1 MAIDMERD
9 LKDILTEVLV
19 FPYEQSVVDVLKD
32 ACLKYVETIEIGQF
46 ENCVLHLCLDI
57 PASDLI
63 QSITTQTGRRF
74 PNRVYRAL
82 AGYVV
87 GEALDNDS
95 NEDDNVVFPLALRN
109 AMKANTG
116 DADSI
121 ISKTIDPSCFA
132 TVENY
137 WADNTIIPSLSGSD
151 LVSSEI
157 FDKSTWGETGL
168 NVEENFGD
176 LQTLAK
182 FYNREHF
189 KKTFTDRKPLDN
201 QDIYD
206 FAYQVAKEIAE
217 QDWLFTA
224 ESPVKTL
231 KGLELKGSARSL
243 SNIKSRIRG
252 ICGTVNDDI
261 ENISVFRRYLYADD
275 YVELGSN
282 RISPLNYAIAIFY
295 ELLYERLKS
304 EKYE

>member
-1 MAIDMERD
+1 MERY

-19 FPYEQSVVDVLKD
+19 FPYEQSVVDALTA

-63 QSITTQTGRRF
+63 QSITTQTGRKF

-82 AGYVV
+82 AGYIV

-95 NEDDNVVFPLALRN
+95 DEDDNVVFPLALRN
-109 AMKANTG
+109 AMKAKTDDVDG
-116 DADSI
+116 I
-121 ISKTIDPSCFA
+121 ISKTIDPACFTA
-132 TVENY
+132 VENY
-137 WADNTIIPSLSGSD
+137 WAGNTIIPSLCGSD

-157 FDKSTWGETGL
+157 FDKSTWGETGFD
-168 NVEENFGD
+168 VEENFGD
-176 LQTLAK
+176 LQALAK
-182 FYNREHF
+182 FYIREQF
-189 KKTFTDRKPLDN
+189 KKTFTERKSSDN
-201 QDIYD
+201 QDIYV

-231 KGLELKGSARSL
+231 KNLELKGSAISL

-252 ICGTVNDDI
+252 NDATINDDI
-261 ENISVFRRYLYADD
+261 ESISVFRRYLYADD

-282 RISPLNYAIAIFY
+282 RISPLNFAIAIFY
-295 ELLYERLKS
+295 EQLYERLKS
-304 EKYE
+304 LKYE